1 MPAVIYLAE
10 HRSDAVAAEAMRQ
23 GAADFVV
30 KSTVTSVDLRRSVRK
45 AVAGVKRRRRGIAAH
60 HKLNRAR
67 AQLIAAGEVQ
77 RMLLPERAPDVPG
90 LDIAGDCFSAD
101 ESGGDFYDFPKM
113 LDGSVG
119 IVMGDVSGH
128 GLGPAILAAD
138 SRAYVR
144 AFSRACNT
152 LGQVL
157 VQTNH
162 LLCEDT
168 GGVRFVTLFFACIHP
183 RTRVMR
189 VASAGHRAF
198 LFDRH
203 GLPTPLESQQPPLGL
218 DRKLIRNFQ
227 TEVMLQSGEL
237 LLMMTDGITE
247 AASTR
252 NLPRSQATMFGDKRA
267 LEVVNDCRHM
277 SSQEIVGQLLDA
289 VSNFTKRREQ
299 DDDMTA
305 VVVKVVD
312 C

>member
-1 MPAVIYLAE
+1 
-10 HRSDAVAAEAMRQ
+10 
-23 GAADFVV
+23 
-30 KSTVTSVDLRRSVRK
+30 
-45 AVAGVKRRRRGIAAH
+45 
-60 HKLNRAR
+60 
-67 AQLIAAGEVQ
+67 
-77 RMLLPERAPDVPG
+77 MLLPDRAPSIPG
-90 LDIAGDCFSAD
+90 LDIAGHCICAD

-119 IVMGDVSGH
+119 VVIGDVSGH

-138 SRAYVR
+138 SRAYLR

-168 GGVRFVTLFFACIHP
+168 GEGRFVTLFFACIHP
-183 RTRVMR
+183 VTRLMR

-203 GLPTPLESQQPPLGL
+203 GVPTPLESQQPPLGI
-218 DRKLIRNFQ
+218 DPKRIRNFQ
-227 TEVMLQSGEL
+227 TEVMLQRGDL
-237 LLMMTDGITE
+237 LLMMTDGIAE
-247 AASTR
+247 ATSTHKV
-252 NLPRSQATMFGDKRA
+252 PRSRATMFGESRA
-267 LEVVNDCRHM
+267 LRIVAERRHQ
-277 SSQEIVGQLLDA
+277 SSQEIVTQLLDQA
-289 VSNFTKRREQ
+289 QQFTNRHEQ